1 MEDSNTLSYHHLNLS
16 QIEETITM
24 PGTIEALSNTS
35 NSVPRTSPT
44 RKTSRRP
51 KIINR
56 LSEWFWPVLPHEVDH
71 FQGYSS
77 VVNVT
82 GAPVDDDLSQMSDS
96 SATTRNTSHYLQTHS
111 GSQEQSHSHSH
122 SHANNQEQSNYP
134 CRTCRIK
141 GKRCDLQQPFCSQCW
156 EQQILCFYVPPLSR
170 RLKKGKGKEKE
181 RDRTKMC

>member
-1 MEDSNTLSYHHLNLS
+1 MKVSTNTFPIIPVPKN
-16 QIEETITM
+16 INM
-24 PGTIEALSNTS
+24 PGTVETRSNTS
-35 NSVPRTSPT
+35 NSVSRASLT

-71 FQGYSS
+71 FEGYSS

-82 GAPVDDDLSQMSDS
+82 GAPVNNDNLSQMSDS
-96 SATTRNTSHYLQTHS
+96 SASTRNTSHYLQNHTHS
-111 GSQEQSHSHSH
+111 GSQDQSHSHLYSH
-122 SHANNQEQSNYP
+122 TNNQEQSNYP

-170 RLKKGKGKEKE
+170 RLKKGKGREKE

>member
-1 MEDSNTLSYHHLNLS
+1 MKVSTNTFPIIPVPKHIN
-16 QIEETITM
+16 M
-24 PGTIEALSNTS
+24 PGTVETRSNTS
-35 NSVPRTSPT
+35 NSVSRTSLT

-71 FQGYSS
+71 FEGYSS

-82 GAPVDDDLSQMSDS
+82 GAPVNNDNLSQMSDS
-96 SATTRNTSHYLQTHS
+96 SASTRNTSHYLQNHTHS
-111 GSQEQSHSHSH
+111 GSQDQSHSHLYSH
-122 SHANNQEQSNYP
+122 TNNQEQSNYP

-170 RLKKGKGKEKE
+170 RLKKGKWREKE
-181 RDRTKMC
+181 RERTKMC